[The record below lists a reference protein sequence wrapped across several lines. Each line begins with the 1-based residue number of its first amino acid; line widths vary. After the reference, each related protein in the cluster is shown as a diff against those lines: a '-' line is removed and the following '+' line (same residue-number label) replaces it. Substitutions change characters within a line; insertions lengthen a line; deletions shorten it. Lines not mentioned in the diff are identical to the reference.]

1 VNVPEFQET
10 LEFLAQ
16 TPQRVATLIA
26 GFDRDALRHR
36 PAPDAF
42 SAVEQVCHLR
52 DIEHDGYTV
61 RVRRVLEENNPQ
73 LDGINGSQLAL
84 ERDYQAQDAMSALA
98 AFDAARQA
106 SLLLLK
112 EASEADL
119 ARQCTLEG
127 STNLT
132 LAGLAGL
139 IREHDSEHLAELESL
154 REGFLHA
161 QESRQLEPSPK

>member
-16 TPQRVATLIA
+16 TPQRVADLIA
-26 GFDRDALRHR
+26 GFDRDALRFR
-36 PAPDAF
+36 PGPDAF

-52 DIEHDGYTV
+52 DIEHEGYTV
-61 RVRRVLEENNPQ
+61 RVRRVLEEDNPR

-84 ERDYQAQDAMSALA
+84 ERDYQAQDAMSALK
-98 AFDAARQA
+98 AFGEARQA
-106 SLLLLK
+106 SLQLLK
-112 EASEADL
+112 NASAAGL

-139 IREHDSEHLAELESL
+139 MREHDSEHLAELEGL
-154 REGFLHA
+154 REGFLQA
-161 QESRQLEPSPK
+161 QESRQARIQ

>member
-1 VNVPEFQET
+1 VNAPEFQAT

-16 TPQRVATLIA
+16 TPQRVASLIA
-26 GFDRDALRHR
+26 GFDLDALRFR
-36 PAPDAF
+36 PGPDNF

-52 DIEHDGYTV
+52 DIEHEGYAV
-61 RVRRVLEENNPQ
+61 RLRRILGEDNPQ

-98 AFDAARQA
+98 AFDEARRA
-106 SLLLLK
+106 SLQLLK
-112 EASEADL
+112 NASAAEL
-119 ARQCTLEG
+119 ARPYSLEG

-132 LAGLAGL
+132 LAGLADL
-139 IREHDSEHLAELESL
+139 MREHDCEHLAELESL

-161 QESRQLEPSPK
+161 QESRQLEPDRA

>member
-16 TPQRVATLIA
+16 TPQRVADLIA
-26 GFDRDALRHR
+26 GFDRDALHFR
-36 PAPDAF
+36 PGPDTF

-52 DIEHDGYTV
+52 DIENEGYTV
-61 RVRRVLEENNPQ
+61 RVRRILEEDNPQ
-73 LDGINGSQLAL
+73 LDGIDGSQLAL
-84 ERDYQAQDAMSALA
+84 ERDYQSQDAMSALA
-98 AFDAARQA
+98 AFDAARRA
-106 SLLLLK
+106 LLQLLK
-112 EASEADL
+112 NASEAEL
-119 ARQCTLEG
+119 ARACSLEG

-139 IREHDSEHLAELESL
+139 MYAHDSEHLAELESL

-161 QESRQLEPSPK
+161 QENRQAEIQ

>member
-16 TPQRVATLIA
+16 TPQRVADLIA
-26 GFDRDALRHR
+26 GFDRDALRFR
-36 PAPDAF
+36 PGPGNF

-52 DIEHDGYTV
+52 DIEHEGFTV
-61 RVRRVLEENNPQ
+61 RVRRILEENNPQ

-84 ERDYQAQDAMSALA
+84 ERDYQGQDATPALA
-98 AFDAARQA
+98 AFDEARRA
-106 SLLLLK
+106 SLQLLK
-112 EASEADL
+112 NASAVEL
-119 ARQCTLEG
+119 GRTCSLEG

-139 IREHDSEHLAELESL
+139 MREHDSEHLAELESL

-161 QESRQLEPSPK
+161 QESRQLEPN